1 MTTKLDEVMDFVK
14 LQQEINRVLAEAKK
28 KAPAAEPE
36 PAKETKSEPEKEPES
51 KPESQNEE
59 QLAQA
64 IAALL
69 ELIQGYAASLQAFYN
84 EVQNGAEKLKQEI
97 VAAVQEQLKNQQV
110 SGSPVAKPP
119 IKKVK

>member
-14 LQQEINRVLAEAKK
+14 LQQEINRVLTEAKK
-28 KAPAAEPE
+28 KAPAAEPVSAEE
-36 PAKETKSEPEKEPES
+36 PAKEPEA
-51 KPESQNEE
+51 KPEPAPQSEE

-69 ELIQGYAASLQAFYN
+69 ELIQSYAASLQAFYN
-84 EVQNGAEKLKQEI
+84 EVQSGAEKLKQEI
-97 VAAVQEQLKNQQV
+97 IAAVQEQLKNQQV
-110 SGSPVAKPP
+110 GGSPVAKPP